1 MLMKYS
7 QNKYIFNA
15 MTVNIQMIN
24 KHIIC
29 LKIIYYN
36 FKLLDPNSATK
47 TNNHVHVTNILYLSC
62 TYEIKY
68 KTITFTTNGFALVHT
83 LPHQHMH
90 SKLQQIKG
98 SIVY

>member
-1 MLMKYS
+1 MPVS
-7 QNKYIFNA
+7 
-15 MTVNIQMIN
+15 TQMIN

-29 LKIIYYN
+29 LKVIHYN
-36 FKLLDPNSATK
+36 FKLLDPNNATK

-68 KTITFTTNGFALVHT
+68 KTITFIRDGSALVHT
-83 LPHQHMH
+83 LLHQHMH

-98 SIVY
+98 DIVY